1 MKYSIQILK
10 IKNLFKRR
18 KYPSPNAM
26 SSNIFEPSATTIGGF
41 GVSLNYLILNLR
53 KRYSRK
59 RSGYGTDNVIYS

>member
-10 IKNLFKRR
+10 NKNLFKRHN
-18 KYPSPNAM
+18 YPSPSAM
-26 SSNIFEPSATTIGGF
+26 SIDIFEPTATTIGGF

-59 RSGYGTDNVIYS
+59 TSGYGTDNVIYS